1 MVVGRVFGVLGCCE
15 PDCDQV
21 EEQRKG
27 TEGFRAPVWVLKVG
41 NVAQELPGTPN
52 PMNVMFPVFAGA
64 RRHFVQQRLCRDGAS
79 SCGADVYLPM
89 QRAITP

>member
-27 TEGFRAPVWVLKVG
+27 TEGFRAPVWVLKAG
-41 NVAQELPGTPN
+41 NVAQELPGHPTP
-52 PMNVMFPVFAGA
+52 
-64 RRHFVQQRLCRDGAS
+64 
-79 SCGADVYLPM
+79 
-89 QRAITP
+89 